1 MADKQKTYPHFSIQM
16 LEPRI
21 MFDGA
26 AVYAASEAIEAVED
40 QIQNDSL
47 SESDL
52 STNLK
57 AITHNND
64 LRKEIVFIDKGVDDY
79 QTIINSIDDTKSIYL
94 IDSNENGFAKMQS
107 ILQDQSDIDAVHI
120 IGHASTG
127 QVVLGNSIL
136 NSETINSFSTTLQSI
151 GTSLTQDGDLLFY
164 GCNLAQGEQGKLLI
178 QQIGNITQADIAA
191 SDDITGKGGDW
202 DLEKKYGIVE
212 TNGISVVDYKH
223 SLLQN
228 GISSLDGFVE
238 NTGTN
243 LRAGTND
250 GGHAASASNHTDGH
264 SPYVITLERENINSG
279 SFVFYKTTN
288 SGQGYEENNS
298 GVQTRGPDITSGTTT
313 VDASSTP
320 MNSYYVYATE
330 NSGRNTVRSVTFENE
345 ILGVW
350 FNMNNIIAYSGV
362 DKSGG
367 NYHTISQHGSGGQN
381 AFSTEK
387 LKWEWSESVSD
398 TSKPS
403 GHKHDWF
410 GVDTDSNKLYIGFN
424 NGAEHGD
431 IVRVFTKASN
441 QAPVAVDDTD
451 SVNEDATVTKT
462 GSENDVL
469 NDDSDPDGD
478 TITVSKINH
487 NGGTNSNVS
496 SSSTS
501 SSGGTS
507 VTGTYG
513 TLTIGGDG
521 SYTYVADQD
530 LTDDLDA
537 GDPATDIFVYTIT
550 DGGLT
555 DTANLT
561 ISITG
566 VNDAPV
572 AVDDADSVT
581 AAQSVSKSASQDDVM
596 NNDSDPDDDDS
607 FTVTHIKKAGGSD
620 STVSSGT
627 TNSNGTSVTGTYGV
641 LTIGADGSYTYNANN
656 AVGLALNQTA
666 IDTFEY
672 TITDTQGGTALADLV
687 ITITGI
693 NNSPSAQ
700 NDVGVID
707 EGETLTVANGASAN
721 VSGSFDADE
730 EHSGDLIDTSSSS
743 HKDSDPDG
751 DTLSITLIKETTAG
765 SNSSITSNSTY
776 NGTGSSAGTSVSG
789 LYGTLTIGSD
799 GSYKYVANDSISGF
813 DSSETLEDSFT
824 YTLSDGSATDTGTLT
839 ITLLGQDNENPS
851 ATDNTNAVNE
861 DATVTVT
868 DGTTGVTGDVLI
880 NDTDPEGDTLT
891 VSKIKKNEGS
901 FSNVSSGT
909 TNSNGTS
916 VTGSYGTLVIGA
928 DGSYTYTA
936 DQDLAD
942 ALDGGSP
949 ADTITDIFVYEVSDG
964 NSGSDTA
971 NITITITGINDPVV
985 ATDDTDSVNE
995 DASVTKTGAQDDVLD
1010 DDTDADA
1017 SASLSVSKIK
1027 HSTDSSY
1034 SSVTSSSTHLSNFT
1048 TVTGTYGTLKIGAD
1062 GSYIYTADQTAADA
1076 IDASDTKTDVFDYE
1090 ATDGTLTATATLTI
1104 TVTGVNDTP
1113 VAQNDTGTINEDGT
1127 LTVINSSNNTTVTP
1141 ASLDTGSPY
1150 SMSEGAV
1157 RSLAFNHDG
1166 TKMFVLHHNSGS
1178 PQISVHALTT
1188 AFDIN
1193 TATQSSTSDVYSHN
1207 IGNPRGLRFNNDGTK
1222 LYISNGTGSNKKIY
1236 EFALSTAYDVSS
1248 LPTPTSTVISGQDG
1262 GPRGFTFNNDGTK
1275 MFLLGDNNDAAYE
1288 YSLSTAFDT
1297 TTISYTSRS
1306 LDFSAKEATPR
1317 GISFNAT
1324 GKKLFITGQ
1333 QGDDEILEYDLS
1345 TGFDLSTATF
1355 NGAFDV
1361 SSYADNSTD
1370 IIFNNDGTKAFLARA
1385 TNNGIQS
1392 FSLSSPYSFVD
1403 ITGEYTG
1410 DVIDTT
1416 SSSNKDS
1423 DADASASLRVS
1434 AIQHSSAGSSS
1445 AVSNNTTYGASGTT
1459 TGTTV
1464 TGTYGQ
1470 LTIGSDGSYKYVAND
1485 SDADALD
1492 AGDIV
1497 TDVFTYTLTDGTATD
1512 TATITITVIGI
1523 NDTPTAQDDEGAITE
1538 DLTLTV
1544 TNGSNST
1551 ISGSLDTTGENSGD
1565 VLDTSSSSHKD
1576 SDLDTSASLSVKL
1589 IRKNLGTDSSVQPG
1603 SSYNSSGTSV
1613 TGTYGTITIGADGS
1627 YSYAADQAAADSI
1640 AAGESQNDVFVYT
1653 ITDGTQDTTA
1663 NITIKVLGANDNPS
1677 AQNDVGVVNEGSTL
1691 TVQNSANAN
1700 VDGSFDANGEHSGDV
1715 IHTTSSSHKDS
1726 DLDTSDTLSITLIKK
1741 KVGGSNTSVSSGSS
1755 YNSSGTDVT
1764 GSYGTLTIGADG
1776 SYKYV
1781 ASSDISGLNDGATVS
1796 DTFTYTLSDGT
1807 TTTTADLVLTVIG
1820 GAASNQSPVAVNDTD
1835 SVNENAS
1842 VTKTGAQNDVLNDDS
1857 DPDGDTIRVDQIQHS
1872 TAASGTSVSN
1882 NTTYGASGT
1891 TTGTTVTGTYG
1902 QLTIGSDG
1910 SYVYSANQS
1919 AAEALATDVQRNDVF
1934 TYRITDGSATATATL
1949 TITVTGVN
1957 DAPVAVDD
1965 TDSVNENETVTKT
1978 GSQNDVLNDD
1988 TDADTGASLSVSN
2001 ISHTNGNSGSV
2012 SSSSTYNSSGTQII
2026 GTYGTLTIGADG
2038 SYSYTADQTA
2048 ADALDVG
2055 ESKNDVFT
2063 YTLTDGTATDTATL
2077 TIAVSGKND
2086 TPVGV
2091 DDTDSVNEDATVTKT
2106 GSEEDVLND
2115 DTDAD
2120 TDASLTVTNISHT
2133 NGNSGT
2139 VSSGSTYSSSGTQIV
2154 GTYGTLTIGADGS
2167 YTYTA
2172 DQTAAD
2178 DLDADDPASDVF
2190 TYTLTDENSATA
2202 TATLTIN
2209 ITGVNDTPVAVNDT
2223 DSVNEDAT
2231 VSKTASQDDVLN
2243 DDTDADDSASLTVS
2257 AIRTGAEDGTGNSGT
2272 VGSALTG
2279 TYGTLTLNSNGSYT
2293 YVADQ
2298 SAADDLDAGDTAN
2311 DIFTYTVS
2319 DGTATDTATLI
2330 ITVTGVNDTP
2340 VAVDDT
2346 DSVDEDSSVTKL
2358 ATQDD
2363 VLDDDTD
2370 ADDDDPANLT
2380 VTKIQPDSGS
2390 ESNVSSG
2397 TTHLSG
2403 TSVTGTYGTLVI
2415 GSNGAYK
2422 YTADQAKADALDAG
2436 DTETDVFTY
2445 TVSDGTATDTATLT
2459 ITVTGINDDPVGVD
2473 DTDSVNEDE
2482 TVTKTA
2488 AQNDLLN
2495 DDTDADVDDSSS
2507 LTVTNISH
2515 SNGNSGTVA
2524 SSSTYE
2530 SNGTQIVGEYG
2541 TLTVGADGSYT
2552 YTADQDAADNIADG
2566 SSEIDVFTYTVS
2578 DGNGGTDTATITIT
2592 VTGQDNEVVGN
2603 NDTGSVTDGN
2613 TLSVGNKASGLL
2625 SNDTNAG
2632 TDADETADAVVS
2644 SVRTGREAGTGTSG
2658 TVGSSLKGTY
2668 GTLTLNSDGTYSYVA
2683 DQDGADILTPD
2694 TTAID
2699 YFTYTISNGSSTDT
2713 AQLAVTVTGINDAPT
2728 SSTAPTF
2735 RGAENNRIVIQ
2746 SKLFF
2751 DDPDPSTST
2760 YGQLTYSYGGLPS
2773 GLTVNDAGRI
2783 RGRLPEGTYTF
2794 TVTATDGGNLS
2805 TQQTF
2810 TIIIGKPGKPGEAPT
2825 PPLIVKQKT
2834 LEAAIADKTVT
2845 FETPKVNDQ
2854 IADLAVRGNLGSLVK
2869 EYTFNGGMK
2878 VIDVAVE
2885 DLNIDQSGRPG
2896 INENTLLGFAIG
2908 DDYRLNVKQYTGT
2921 LEDGSSLPSWIRVD
2935 PSTGQTI
2942 VQFPQNIYSIDVK
2955 VIAIDNDNSTREIN
2969 VTLDRNSV
2977 SQDKALKRDLEPFID
2992 RSAALKTEVTVDEKG
3007 QILLDTQ
3014 NDLEDGSVLNDTLNP
3029 NDSNNND
3036 NQTPNTDDQSNLI
3049 DIPTF
3054 PGEIDDVTSQ
3064 EAIVLNTQ
3072 NFETDEKLIK
3082 FATLQEQLD
3091 LQYEGHENYG
3101 DKLVKVSG

>member
-26 AVYAASEAIEAVED
+26 AVYAASEATEAVED
-40 QIQNDSL
+40 QIQNNSL

-79 QTIINSIDDTKSIYL
+79 QTIINFMDDTKSIYL

-136 NSETINSFSTTLQSI
+136 NSETINSFSTALQSI

-164 GCNLAQGEQGKLLI
+164 GCNLAQGDQGKLLI

-202 DLEKKYGIVE
+202 NLEKKYGIVE

-243 LRAGTND
+243 LRAGTSD

-279 SFVFYKTTN
+279 SFAFYKTTN
-288 SGQGYEENNS
+288 LGTGYEENNS
-298 GVQTRGPDITSGTTT
+298 GVRTRGPDITSGTTT

-387 LKWEWSESVSD
+387 LKWEWSASVSD

-424 NGAEHGD
+424 NGADHGD

-596 NNDSDPDDDDS
+596 NDDSDPDDDDS

-672 TITDTQGGTALADLV
+672 TITDTQGGTASADLV

-707 EGETLTVANGASAN
+707 EGETLTVANGANAN

-813 DSSETLEDSFT
+813 DSSETLTDSFT

-891 VSKIKKNEGS
+891 VSKIKKNNGN

-949 ADTITDIFVYEVSDG
+949 ADTITDVFVYEVSDG

-1104 TVTGVNDTP
+1104 TVTGVNDAP

-1150 SMSEGAV
+1150 STTNTT
-1157 RSLAFNHDG
+1157 RSVAFNHDG
-1166 TKMFVLHHNSGS
+1166 TKMFVLEHSNS
-1178 PQISVHALTT
+1178 PDISVHALTT

-1193 TATQSSTSDVYSHN
+1193 TASQSSTTDISSHA
-1207 IGNPRGLRFNNDGTK
+1207 GNPRGIRFNNDGTK
-1222 LYISNGTGSNKKIY
+1222 LYISNGSGSNKKIH
-1236 EFALSTAYDVSS
+1236 EFALSTAYDISS

-1262 GPRGFTFNNDGTK
+1262 NPRGFTFNTDGTK
-1275 MFLLGDNNDAAYE
+1275 MFLLGDINDTVYE
-1288 YSLSTAFDT
+1288 YSLSTAFDSS
-1297 TTISYTSRS
+1297 TISYTSRS
-1306 LDFSAKEATPR
+1306 LDFSAKEETPR

-1324 GKKLFITGQ
+1324 GTKLFITGQ
-1333 QGDDEILEYDLS
+1333 QNDDILEYDLS
-1345 TGFDLSTATF
+1345 TGFNLSTATF

-1361 SSYADNSTD
+1361 SSYADKPTD
-1370 IIFNNDGTKAFLARA
+1370 IIFNNDGSKAFLARA
-1385 TNNGIQS
+1385 SSNGIQS

-1434 AIQHSSAGSSS
+1434 AIQHSSAGSST

-1459 TGTTV
+1459 AGTTV
-1464 TGTYGQ
+1464 SGTYGQ

-1544 TNGSNST
+1544 TNGSNSN

-1576 SDLDTSASLSVKL
+1576 TDLDTSASLSVKL

-1613 TGTYGTITIGADGS
+1613 TGTYGTLTIGADGS

-1653 ITDGTQDTTA
+1653 ITDGTQENTA

-1726 DLDTSDTLSITLIKK
+1726 DLDTNDTLRITQIKK
-1741 KVGGSNTSVSSGSS
+1741 SGGDNSSVSSGSS
-1755 YNSSGTDVT
+1755 YNSSGTSVT

-1776 SYKYV
+1776 SYTYV
-1781 ASSDISGLNDGATVS
+1781 ASSDISGLSDGATVS
-1796 DTFTYTLSDGT
+1796 DTFTYTLFDGT
-1807 TTTTADLVLTVIG
+1807 ATTTADLVLTVIG
-1820 GAASNQSPVAVNDTD
+1820 GTASNRSPVAVNDTD

-1872 TAASGTSVSN
+1872 SAASGTSVSN

-1919 AAEALATDVQRNDVF
+1919 AAEALATDVQRNDEF

-1988 TDADTGASLSVSN
+1988 TDTDTGASLSVSN

-2012 SSSSTYNSSGTQII
+2012 SSSSTYNSSGTQIV

-2063 YTLTDGTATDTATL
+2063 YTLTDGTDTDTATL
-2077 TIAVSGKND
+2077 TITVSGKND

-2154 GTYGTLTIGADGS
+2154 GTYGTLTVGADGS

-2178 DLDADDPASDVF
+2178 DLDANDPASDVF

-2202 TATLTIN
+2202 TALLTIN
-2209 ITGVNDTPVAVNDT
+2209 ITGVNDAPVAVDDT
-2223 DSVNEDAT
+2223 DSVNEDET
-2231 VSKTASQDDVLN
+2231 VSKTASQNDVLN

-2319 DGTATDTATLI
+2319 DGTATDTATLT

-2358 ATQDD
+2358 AIQDD

-2397 TTHLSG
+2397 TTHLNG
-2403 TSVTGTYGTLVI
+2403 TSVTGAYGTLVI

-2422 YTADQAKADALDAG
+2422 YTADQAKADALDAD

-2524 SSSTYE
+2524 SSSTYQ
-2530 SNGTQIVGEYG
+2530 SNGTQIVGNYG

-2552 YTADQDAADNIADG
+2552 YTADQAAADDIADG
-2566 SSEIDVFTYTVS
+2566 SSETDVFTYTVS
-2578 DGNGGTDTATITIT
+2578 DGTATDTATITIT

-2613 TLSVGNKASGLL
+2613 TLSVGNKGSGLL
-2625 SNDTNAG
+2625 SNDTDSG
-2632 TDADETADAVVS
+2632 SDADESADATIS
-2644 SVRTGREAGTGTSG
+2644 AVRTGTEAGTGTSG

-3007 QILLDTQ
+3007 QMLLDTQ
-3014 NDLEDGSVLNDTLNP
+3014 NDLEDGSIINNTLNP
-3029 NDSNNND
+3029 NESSNNE
-3036 NQTPNTDDQSNLI
+3036 NQTPNTDDQSSLN
-3049 DIPTF
+3049 DIPTI
-3054 PGEIDDVTSQ
+3054 PREIDEVTSQ
-3064 EAIVLNTQ
+3064 DSIVLNSQ
-3072 NFETDEKLIK
+3072 NVESNEKLIK

>member
-40 QIQNDSL
+40 QIQNNSL
-47 SESDL
+47 NETDL

-64 LRKEIVFIDKGVDDY
+64 SRKEIVFIDKGVDDY

-243 LRAGTND
+243 LKAGNNDAGT
-250 GGHAASASNHTDGH
+250 AASASNHTDGNK
-264 SPYVITLERENINSG
+264 PFVITLEREDINTG
-279 SFVFYKTTN
+279 SFTFYKTTSTSN
-288 SGQGYEENNS
+288 GFEENNN
-298 GVQTRGPDITSGTTT
+298 GVQTSGPDITSGTTT

-330 NSGRNTVRSVTFENE
+330 NSGRNDVRKVVFENE

-362 DKSGG
+362 DKSGAT
-367 NYHTISQHGSGGQN
+367 YHTINQHGSGGNN

-387 LKWEWSESVSD
+387 LKWTWSTSVTDS
-398 TSKPS
+398 SKPS
-403 GHKHDWF
+403 GHKSDWF
-410 GVDTDSNKLYIGFN
+410 GVDTDSNTLYVGFN
-424 NGAEHGD
+424 NGAQHGD
-431 IVRVFTKASN
+431 IIRVFTKAGN
-441 QAPVAVDDTD
+441 QAPDAVNDTD

-462 GSENDVL
+462 GSQNDVL
-469 NDDSDPDGD
+469 NDDSDADGD
-478 TITVSKINH
+478 TITVTKINF
-487 NGGTNSNVS
+487 NSGTDSNVA
-496 SSSTS
+496 SSSTYNS
-501 SSGGTS
+501 NGTS

-513 TLTIGGDG
+513 TLTIGADG

-530 LTDDLDA
+530 AADDLDA
-537 GDPATDIFVYTIT
+537 GDQVTDVFVYTIS
-550 DGGLT
+550 DGALT

-561 ISITG
+561 ITVTG
-566 VNDAPV
+566 INDAPV
-572 AVDDADSVT
+572 AVDDTDTVAEDATVIKT
-581 AAQSVSKSASQDDVM
+581 ASQDDVM
-596 NNDSDPDDDDS
+596 NDDSDPDDS
-607 FTVTHIKKAGGSD
+607 AILSVSNIAHTNGNSGSVSSS
-620 STVSSGT
+620 STYESSGT
-627 TNSNGTSVTGTYGV
+627 QIVGTYGT
-641 LTIGADGSYTYNANN
+641 LTIGADGSYKYIAD
-656 AVGLALNQTA
+656 QTA
-666 IDTFEY
+666 ADALDVGDSIDDVFTY
-672 TITDTQGGTALADLV
+672 TLSDGTDTDTATLTITVTGVNDT
-687 ITITGI
+687 
-693 NNSPSAQ
+693 PSAQ

-707 EGETLTVANGASAN
+707 EGETLTVTNGANAN
-721 VSGSFDADE
+721 ETNDSGSTFNATG
-730 EHSGDLIDTSSSS
+730 EHSGDIINTSSSS
-743 HKDSDPDG
+743 HVDSDPDASP
-751 DTLSITLIKETTAG
+751 TLRISAIQPSG
-765 SNSSITSNSTY
+765 
-776 NGTGSSAGTSVSG
+776 GSSSSVTNNTSYDSNGTSVTG
-789 LYGTLTIGSD
+789 TYGTLTIGSD
-799 GSYKYVANDSISGF
+799 GSYKYVARDSISGF
-813 DSSETLEDSFT
+813 SASSSNLTDTFT
-824 YTLSDGSATDTGTLT
+824 YTLSDEHDATDTATLT
-839 ITLLGQDNENPS
+839 ITLIGKDNENPS
-851 ATDNTNAVNE
+851 ATDNTNAVDE
-861 DATVTVT
+861 DDSVTVT

-880 NDTDPEGDTLT
+880 NDTDPEGDTLS
-891 VSKIKKNEGS
+891 VSKIKKNGGD
-901 FSNVSSGT
+901 FSNVTSSSTHLSNFT
-909 TNSNGTS
+909 T
-916 VTGSYGTLVIGA
+916 VTGTYGTLKIGA
-928 DGSYTYTA
+928 DGSYIYTA
-936 DQDLAD
+936 DQSLAD
-942 ALDGGSP
+942 DLDAG
-949 ADTITDIFVYEVSDG
+949 DVVTDVFVYEVSDG
-964 NSGSDTA
+964 NTGSDTA
-971 NITITITGINDPVV
+971 NITITVTGINDPVV
-985 ATDDTDSVNE
+985 ATDDTDAVNE
-995 DASVTKTGAQDDVLD
+995 DASVTKTGAQDDVLN
-1010 DDTDADA
+1010 DDTDADD
-1017 SASLSVSKIK
+1017 SATLSVSKIK
-1027 HSTDSSY
+1027 HSTDSGY
-1034 SSVTSSSTHLSNFT
+1034 TSVTSSSTHLSNFT

-1076 IDASDTKTDVFDYE
+1076 LDAGDIETDEFTYE
-1090 ATDGTLTATATLTI
+1090 ATDGSLTATATLTI

-1127 LTVINSSNNTTVTP
+1127 LTVINSSNDNTVTP

-1150 SMSEGAV
+1150 ATTDTT
-1157 RSLAFNHDG
+1157 RSVAFNHDG
-1166 TKMFVLHHNSGS
+1166 TKMFVLHHSNS
-1178 PQISVHALTT
+1178 PDISVHTLTT

-1193 TATQSSTSDVYSHN
+1193 TATQSSTTDISSHA
-1207 IGNPRGLRFNNDGTK
+1207 GNPRGIRFNNDGTK
-1222 LYISNGTGSNKKIY
+1222 LYISNGSGANKKIH

-1262 GPRGFTFNNDGTK
+1262 NPRGFTFNTDGTK
-1275 MFLLGDNNDAAYE
+1275 MFLLGDINNTVYE
-1288 YSLSTAFDT
+1288 YSLSTAFDSS
-1297 TTISYTSRS
+1297 TISYTSRS
-1306 LDFSAKEATPR
+1306 LDFSAKEGTPR

-1324 GKKLFITGQ
+1324 GTKLFITGQ
-1333 QGDDEILEYDLS
+1333 QNEDILEYDLS
-1345 TGFDLSTATF
+1345 TGFNLSTATF

-1361 SSYADNSTD
+1361 SSYADNPTD
-1370 IIFNNDGTKAFLARA
+1370 IIFNNDGSKAFLARA
-1385 TNNGIQS
+1385 SSNGIQS

-1434 AIQHSSAGSSS
+1434 AIQHSSAGSST

-1459 TGTTV
+1459 AGTTV
-1464 TGTYGQ
+1464 SGTYGQ

-1544 TNGSNST
+1544 TNGSNSN

-1613 TGTYGTITIGADGS
+1613 TGTYGTLTIGADGS

-1653 ITDGTQDTTA
+1653 ITDGTQDNTA

-1726 DLDTSDTLSITLIKK
+1726 DLDTNDTLRITQIKK
-1741 KVGGSNTSVSSGSS
+1741 SGGDNSSVSSGSS
-1755 YNSSGTDVT
+1755 YNSSGTSVT

-1776 SYKYV
+1776 SYTYV
-1781 ASSDISGLNDGATVS
+1781 ASSDISGLSDGATVS
-1796 DTFTYTLSDGT
+1796 DTFTYTLFDGT
-1807 TTTTADLVLTVIG
+1807 ATTTADLVLTVIG
-1820 GAASNQSPVAVNDTD
+1820 GAAGNQSPDAVNDTD

-1872 TAASGTSVSN
+1872 SAASGTSVSN

-1910 SYVYSANQS
+1910 SYVYSANQT
-1919 AAEALATDVQRNDVF
+1919 AAEALAAGAQEDDVF
-1934 TYRITDGSATATATL
+1934 TYRITDGSATDTATL

-1988 TDADTGASLSVSN
+1988 TDTDTGASLSVSN

-2012 SSSSTYNSSGTQII
+2012 SSSSTYNSSGTQIV

-2038 SYSYTADQTA
+2038 SYTYTADQTA
-2048 ADALDVG
+2048 ADALDAG
-2055 ESKNDVFT
+2055 DSDDDVFT
-2063 YTLTDGTATDTATL
+2063 YTLSDGTATDTATL
-2077 TIAVSGKND
+2077 TITVSGKND
-2086 TPVGV
+2086 TPAGV

-2106 GSEEDVLND
+2106 GSEDDVLND

-2178 DLDADDPASDVF
+2178 DLDANDPATDVF

-2202 TATLTIN
+2202 TATLTITV
-2209 ITGVNDTPVAVNDT
+2209 TGVNDAPVAVNDT

-2257 AIRTGAEDGTGNSGT
+2257 AVRTGAEDSTGNTGT

-2298 SAADDLDAGDTAN
+2298 SAADDLDAGDTA
-2311 DIFTYTVS
+2311 
-2319 DGTATDTATLI
+2319 
-2330 ITVTGVNDTP
+2330 
-2340 VAVDDT
+2340 
-2346 DSVDEDSSVTKL
+2346 
-2358 ATQDD
+2358 
-2363 VLDDDTD
+2363 
-2370 ADDDDPANLT
+2370 
-2380 VTKIQPDSGS
+2380 
-2390 ESNVSSG
+2390 
-2397 TTHLSG
+2397 
-2403 TSVTGTYGTLVI
+2403 
-2415 GSNGAYK
+2415 
-2422 YTADQAKADALDAG
+2422 
-2436 DTETDVFTY
+2436 TDVFTY

-2459 ITVTGINDDPVGVD
+2459 ITVTGVNDTPVAVNDTDSVNEDATVTKTGSQDDVMNDDTDADDDDTFTVTKIKKENGSDSNVSAGSTYNSSGTSVTGTYGTLTIGADGSYTYVADQDTADALDAGDTVTDVFVYTIDDGDTTDTANLTITITGVNDDPVGVN

-2488 AQNDLLN
+2488 AQDDLLN
-2495 DDTDADVDDSSS
+2495 DDTDADDSSS

-2530 SNGTQIVGEYG
+2530 SNGTQIVGTYG

-2552 YTADQDAADNIADG
+2552 YTADQAAADNIADG
-2566 SSEIDVFTYTVS
+2566 STETDVFTYTVS
-2578 DGNGGTDTATITIT
+2578 DGTASDTATITIT
-2592 VTGQDNEVVGN
+2592 VSGQNNEVVGA
-2603 NDTGSVTDGN
+2603 NDAGSVTDGN
-2613 TLSVGNKASGLL
+2613 TLSVGNKGSGLL
-2625 SNDTNAG
+2625 SNDTNGG

-2644 SVRTGREAGTGTSG
+2644 NVRTGAEAGTGTTG
-2658 TVGSSLKGTY
+2658 TVGSALTGTY
-2668 GTLTLNSDGTYSYVA
+2668 GTLTLNSDGTYTYVA
-2683 DQDGADILTPD
+2683 DQDGANILTPD

-2699 YFTYTISNGSSTDT
+2699 YFTYTISNGTSTDT

-2751 DDPDPSTST
+2751 DDPDPSSST
-2760 YGQLTYSYGGLPS
+2760 YGTLTYSYGGLPA

-2783 RGRLPEGTYTF
+2783 RGRLTEGTYTF

-2992 RSAALKTEVTVDEKG
+2992 RSAALKTEVIVDEKG
-3007 QILLDTQ
+3007 QMLLDTQ
-3014 NDLEDGSVLNDTLNP
+3014 NDLEDRSIINNTLNP
-3029 NDSNNND
+3029 NESSNNE
-3036 NQTPNTDDQSNLI
+3036 NQTPNTDDQSSLI
-3049 DIPTF
+3049 DIPTI
-3054 PGEIDDVTSQ
+3054 PGEIDEATSQ
-3064 EAIVLNTQ
+3064 DSIVLNTQ
-3072 NFETDEKLIK
+3072 NLETDEKLIK

-3091 LQYEGHENYG
+3091 LHYEGHENYG